1 MTPALVNKLKPHN
14 QAFIDEQP
22 LVFSKLKFRVL
33 LAIFLTTCILGIV
46 FGKLETLRQ
55 SFWLVAQPYVGKR
68 KYFFWLST
76 PFSSG
81 TISYKIFSPLQKIF
95 GKFPLE
101 LVIGQIP
108 LEIYPAHVWAQHVEH
123 LGIFKNVM

>member
-68 KYFFWLST
+68 KYFFWFST
-76 PFSSG
+76 PSSSG

-95 GKFPLE
+95 GKFPPR
-101 LVIGQIP
+101 IGHWSNSPRNLSLPHFQKCYVTHT
-108 LEIYPAHVWAQHVEH
+108 L
-123 LGIFKNVM
+123 